1 MFTEKIKE
9 DTLQNH
15 QQTEKILIGKMKAM
29 RSKLDYVALLNDF
42 YGYFG
47 GLEQQIERY
56 VNTSNMTD
64 YNDRRKTAA
73 IAEDIEALG
82 GIVPPIASGH
92 ELPEISNYLKAL
104 GALYVIEGSTLGGKI
119 ISKMVQQ
126 HLQLDGT
133 AGLSFFSSYGDNTEQ
148 MWERFKDVLNHTP
161 ASPQEEEII
170 TEAANQ
176 TFSKFKNW
184 LEK

>member
-1 MFTEKIKE
+1 MFTDHIKE
-9 DTLQNH
+9 ATLQNH

-29 RSKLDYVALLNDF
+29 RSQQDYVALLSDF

-56 VNTSNMTD
+56 VNASNLAD
-64 YNDRRKTAA
+64 YEERRKTAA
-73 IAEDIEALG
+73 IADDIKAMGGNVPATATAED
-82 GIVPPIASGH
+82 
-92 ELPEISNYLKAL
+92 LPVIDNYLKAF

-126 HLQLDGT
+126 HLRVEGT
-133 AGLSFFSSYGDNTEQ
+133 AGLSFFNSYGDNTQ
-148 MWERFKDVLNHTP
+148 HMWDSFKEVLNAAP
-161 ASPQEEEII
+161 VSADEEAII
-170 TEAANQ
+170 TEAANR
-176 TFSKFKNW
+176 TFLKFKNW